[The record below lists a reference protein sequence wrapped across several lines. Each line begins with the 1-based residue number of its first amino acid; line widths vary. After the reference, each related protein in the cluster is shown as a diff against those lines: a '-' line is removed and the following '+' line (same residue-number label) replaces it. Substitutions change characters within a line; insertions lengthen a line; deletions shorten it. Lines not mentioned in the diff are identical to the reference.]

1 MDMNSPAVSRFAP
14 STQPALELIALAQLS
29 PEQARHRL
37 RALLLANPNHF
48 GKVPAASFVSVL
60 KIQEDTTYECISCIG
75 YDPQCEQLCATI
87 DIKQAFGYSGDA
99 FTNGSEE
106 FVRFYL
112 SYDGGAKWLDQ
123 GMRSVSVFDAHLP
136 RSLEHKVTLEV
147 IPEKELSSERFPLKV
162 RAILS
167 WISPPPAGAPNWTPV
182 WGNVVESNIWRED
195 SQVDIPGATLPAIM
209 PESPETA
216 AYVMERK
223 LEVSGGSLISQ
234 GHLQSHARHSTGT
247 DPQHRFLAFVLARV
261 AAFDFTA
268 SVASRSN
275 GTVLIDHAETANEFL
290 FVGAA
295 ETTVPAA
302 L

>member
-29 PEQARHRL
+29 HEQARQRL

-48 GKVPAASFVSVL
+48 GNVPAASFVSVL
-60 KIQEDTTYECISCIG
+60 KIQEDTTYESISRIG
-75 YDPQCEQLCATI
+75 YDPQCEQLCATV

-99 FTNGSEE
+99 FTHGSEE

-123 GMRSVSVFDAHLP
+123 GVRSVSVFDAHLP
-136 RSLEHKVTLEV
+136 RSLEHKVMLEV
-147 IPEKELSSERFPLKV
+147 IPGKDLSFERFPPKV

-182 WGNVVESNIWRED
+182 WGNVVESDIWRED
-195 SQVDIPGATLPAIM
+195 SQVDIPGATLPATM

-216 AYVMERK
+216 AYALERK
-223 LEVSGGSLISQ
+223 PGVSGGISMSR
-234 GHLQSHARHSTGT
+234 GHLRIGARHSTGT
-247 DPQHRFLAFVLARV
+247 DPQHRFLEFVLARV

-268 SVASRSN
+268 STAPRSN
-275 GTVLIDHAETANEFL
+275 GTVLIDHAETASGFL
-290 FVGAA
+290 FVGEAQA
-295 ETTVPAA
+295 TVPAA